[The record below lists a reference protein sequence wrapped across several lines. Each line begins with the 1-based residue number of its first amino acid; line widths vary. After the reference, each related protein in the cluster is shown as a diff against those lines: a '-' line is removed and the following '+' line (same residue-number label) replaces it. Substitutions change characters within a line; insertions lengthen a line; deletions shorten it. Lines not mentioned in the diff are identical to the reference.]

1 MVGLEAIAQNNG
13 WTIAVT
19 GAGIVFTGLAT
30 LSFVISQ
37 LHKLVGLLDRPP
49 KVTVEVME
57 EEKIAIWE
65 PPDCPNDIE
74 VAIRLYQPLID
85 ELTPEFELAELYA
98 LARKYHLPHPH
109 LSIRCLCDT
118 GKLESL
124 GDGIFRFHA

>member
-1 MVGLEAIAQNNG
+1 MFGLEAIAHNNG

-19 GAGIVFTGLAT
+19 GAGIVFAGLAT

-37 LHKLVGLLDRPP
+37 LHKIVSLLDRPP
-49 KVTVEVME
+49 KVAVEVVI

-65 PPDCPNDIE
+65 PPDCPND
-74 VAIRLYQPLID
+74 VQSAVNLYQPLIE
-85 ELTPEFELAELYA
+85 ELPPEFDLADLYV

-109 LSIRCLCDT
+109 LSIRCLQDA
-118 GKLESL
+118 GKLVSL